1 LNNSNNNVF
10 ILTLGGARVSVA
22 AGQGFGVASQSASS
36 DTGGTPAAA
45 DTGGSSAAPSTGVLG
60 DTTGLTGGTGAVS
73 STGTPGRSSPKGTA
87 QPIRGQTIAHTFGGV
102 GVGWLLVGLAAAVLL
117 GVGSRRLIA
126 DLLDNPAATCSL
138 EVRR

>member
-1 LNNSNNNVF
+1 
-10 ILTLGGARVSVA
+10 
-22 AGQGFGVASQSASS
+22 
-36 DTGGTPAAA
+36 
-45 DTGGSSAAPSTGVLG
+45 LG

-73 STGTPGRSSPKGTA
+73 STGTPGRTSPKGTA